1 MKTKTKEIEEALK
14 YLLKSCDE
22 ITIEPKSEKASC
34 VQVTI
39 RKRNMNGVDGYIGM
53 IHRDGEWD
61 ESYFFV
67 TDLSQVAEKIE
78 SGDF

>member
-1 MKTKTKEIEEALK
+1 MKTKAKEIEEALK
-14 YLLKSCDE
+14 HLLESCDE
-22 ITIEPKSEKASC
+22 VTIEPKSEKAS
-34 VQVTI
+34 VIQVTI

-67 TDLSQVAEKIE
+67 TDLFGVAEKIE